1 VGLMRAQHGLELD
14 RRLGEEFAR
23 FRARIAGD
31 GSAFVGLYVDEGE
44 VEQLLSRLSDE
55 TWALVDEERL
65 GALERWFGL
74 DDFETS
80 VVLACLAP
88 ELDPAYGRI
97 YAFLQDDIAKRRPT
111 VGLLL
116 RICPGAPD
124 DRGAARAC
132 FHASSPLARSSIV
145 RLPEPLDGPL
155 LDAVPRLDERIV
167 GFLLGSDLQEARLL
181 EHVRLEHDPRP
192 RPLPASVTESVAA
205 AAATSRLVALQGAG
219 SNSDVARLYA
229 RELGHALLLVDV
241 PSILGSTAT
250 APAELV
256 RLVFREANLELAAIY
271 LDGCDE
277 LWNDANRHVL
287 NVLRDELALWPAPC
301 VLDGGSGWEP
311 PATLAN
317 RIVVPLVLRPPTTGE
332 RQAAWEEALVGSTA
346 EAAFLAG
353 AFKLTAE
360 QIRDAA
366 LLARALASAEGAT
379 GVERR
384 HLSAGARALSSRRLL
399 SLAHEIVP
407 KAQWN
412 DLVLPEDA
420 VAQLSE
426 LCATVRLHAQ
436 VLEESGFGDR
446 LSGGTGVTALFSGV
460 SGTGK
465 TMAAEV
471 IARELGLPLFR
482 IDLASVVSKWIGETE
497 KNLDRVFAAATDSN
511 AILFFDEADA
521 LFGKRSEVKDSH
533 DRYANLEISFLL
545 QKMESYDGVAIL
557 ATNMRHNVDD
567 AFLRRLTFNVV
578 FPFPEERER
587 ARIWEAVWPPS
598 LARADDVD
606 FSRLARIKLVGG
618 NIKNVILAAAHNAA
632 VRGEPVA
639 TADLLHS
646 IRREYQKVGKQMS
659 VAELGRALDDEGI

>member
-1 VGLMRAQHGLELD
+1 VGLMRVHRGPELD

-23 FRARIAGD
+23 FRARAAGD

-44 VEQLLSRLSDE
+44 VERLLSHLSDE

-65 GALERWFGL
+65 GSLECWFGL
-74 DDFETS
+74 DAFETS

-111 VGLLL
+111 LGLLL

-124 DRGAARAC
+124 DHGVARAF

-155 LDAVPRLDERIV
+155 LDTAPRLDERVV
-167 GFLLGSDLQEARLL
+167 GFLLGSDLQDAKLL
-181 EHVRLEHDPRP
+181 EHVRVERDPRP
-192 RPLPASVTESVAA
+192 RPLPASVIESVAA
-205 AAATSRLVALQGAG
+205 AAATSRLVALRGGG
-219 SNSDVARLYA
+219 SKSDVARLYA

-241 PSILGSTAT
+241 RSLLGSSAT

-256 RLVFREANLELAAIY
+256 RLVFREANLELAAVY
-271 LDGCDE
+271 LAGCDE
-277 LWNDANRHVL
+277 LWDDANRHVL
-287 NVLRDELALWPAPC
+287 NVLRDELALWPVPC
-301 VLDGGSGWEP
+301 VLDGGPKWEP

-332 RQAAWEEALVGSTA
+332 RQAAWEEALAGATA
-346 EAAFLAG
+346 DAAFLAG

-379 GVERR
+379 SVERR

-399 SLAHEIVP
+399 SLAHEVVP
-407 KAQWN
+407 KARWD

-420 VAQLSE
+420 VAQLRE
-426 LCATVRLHAQ
+426 LCATVRFHAQ
-436 VLEESGFGDR
+436 VLEASGFGDR

-497 KNLDRVFAAATDSN
+497 KNLDLVFAAATDSN

-587 ARIWEAVWPPS
+587 ARIWEAIWPMS

-646 IRREYQKVGKQMS
+646 IRREYQKVGKQLS
-659 VAELGRALDDEGI
+659 VADLGRALDEEGA